1 MTAPTG
7 RQKPARQRLAA
18 LVQQRRVALGW
29 SKETTAATCGL
40 AYMTYDRVENGE
52 SVQARTLARLE
63 KGLGFG
69 PGTFRAVLEGA
80 TSVMLEDGTEMQVI
94 EIAAV
99 PPEDIEDQVRGAMHN
114 AMVAGTDLDADKI
127 RNAAEL
133 AIQILRKGGVLPP
146 AGDAN

>member
-1 MTAPTG
+1 
-7 RQKPARQRLAA
+7 
-18 LVQQRRVALGW
+18 
-29 SKETTAATCGL
+29 
-40 AYMTYDRVENGE
+40 MTYDRVENGE
-52 SVQARTLARLE
+52 GVQARTLARIE
-63 KGLGFG
+63 GGLGFG

-99 PPEDIEDQVRGAMHN
+99 PPEDIEEQVRGAMHN
-114 AMVAGTDLDADKI
+114 AMVTGTDLDADKI

-133 AIQILRKGGVLPP
+133 AIQILRRGGVLPP